1 MSVLGVTFLAVGL
14 VLIVEGLAYVLAP
27 AMIERIL
34 LVLSEL
40 PEAVRRQVGLLAV
53 VMGMICVWIAFQ
65 FGS

>member
-1 MSVLGVTFLAVGL
+1 VSFLGVTFLAVGL

-34 LVLSEL
+34 LMLREL